1 MMPETLLAAALM
13 HPEGNTYCERFRA
26 SKVDPDR
33 FYQVLVANKIILRA
47 VRQADL
53 TESATGTIV
62 RALMTKSPLLRSAH
76 QLYREVD
83 DELFRLVDLFELHNL
98 DAIFIKPVSYLPIDS
113 DNYDVLI
120 RREDLTRAFT
130 ALKREGF
137 VHLTRIV
144 EPDKY
149 LFREVKRTKTFVAV
163 HLHTH
168 IGWDGVRFL
177 DPEVAWSKQRIMS
190 LRGRKVRF
198 LSFDHNLLVT
208 FAHLY
213 FENHQFRLS
222 DLAYAVEDV
231 FSHQVDWNYVSEAA
245 RTANWESAFIDTLR
259 RIRQT
264 YRVLF
269 GMDLLEEQEAMKLP
283 LTVRPASSPRSLDDA
298 SLPQDLPVTGVF
310 YNLMRKIWR
319 DSVPIQQKLG
329 VSYQN
334 VKLILQRRFNSQ
346 TYNKIVVSFSG
357 PDMSGKTTHALLLC
371 KSLGEKGI
379 TTRYLWTRGAPFVSD
394 RVWNSMRDTL
404 GVSKRRNKIWAS
416 NLRQARVAASYVYLI
431 NQFLKLKAGL
441 FLARKTEVKVL
452 DRTLRDTVVD
462 VESEFAFTPSFWILK
477 LLESGLPEP
486 TIWFL
491 MSPGTSAIRARVP
504 ERDRYLA
511 ALRDEKITC
520 VDTDGDVEK
529 NALKILSLVLTK
541 YYGAEGSDENWQMMC
556 DDSNVFAAS
565 RRRE

>member
-13 HPEGNTYCERFRA
+13 HPQGDTYCKEYGE
-26 SKVDPDR
+26 VEVNTDR
-33 FYQVLVANKIILRA
+33 FYQVLAANRILLRV
-47 VRQADL
+47 VRQADIA
-53 TESATGTIV
+53 ESATSAIV
-62 RALMTKSPLLRSAH
+62 RTLMARSSLLRSAH
-76 QLYREVD
+76 RRYREVD
-83 DELFRLVDLFELHNL
+83 EELLRLVDLFESRNI
-98 DAIFIKPVSYLPIDS
+98 DMIFIKPVSYLPIDS

-149 LFREVKRTKTFVAV
+149 LFREVKRAKTFVAV

-177 DPEVAWSKQRIMS
+177 DPEVAWSKQRIVS

-231 FSHQVDWNYVSEAA
+231 FSYQVDWNHVSDAA

-264 YRVLF
+264 YRALF
-269 GMDLLEEQEAMKLP
+269 GMELLEEQEALKLP
-283 LTVRPASSPRSLDDA
+283 PRVRAASSPRSLDDA
-298 SLPQDLPVTGVF
+298 SLPKDLPVTGVF

-319 DSVPIQQKLG
+319 DSAPIQQKLA
-329 VSYQN
+329 VSYHN
-334 VKLILQRRFNSQ
+334 DKLILQRRINSQ
-346 TYNKIVVSFSG
+346 IYNKIVVSFSG

-371 KSLGEKGI
+371 KNLGEKGI

-394 RVWNSMRDTL
+394 RVWNSMRGKL
-404 GVSKRRNKIWAS
+404 GVSKKRNKMWAS
-416 NLRQARVAASYVYLI
+416 NLRQARVAASYVYLV

-477 LLESGLPEP
+477 SLESGLPEP
-486 TIWFL
+486 SIRFL
-491 MSPGTSAIRARVP
+491 MSSGTPAIRARGP
-504 ERDRYLA
+504 ERDRYLV
-511 ALRDEKITC
+511 ALRGKKITC
-520 VDTDGDVEK
+520 IDTNGDIDE
-529 NALKILSLVLTK
+529 NAAKVLSLVVRE
-541 YYGAEGSDENWQMMC
+541 YYET
-556 DDSNVFAAS
+556 
-565 RRRE
+565 